1 MLKVYL
7 CINSMMV
14 LQVRSSLV
22 KKYSRVPLAV
32 LDEDHEIGLK
42 KTLLSSDLEEEDSD
56 SNFPRV

>member
-1 MLKVYL
+1 
-7 CINSMMV
+7 MMV